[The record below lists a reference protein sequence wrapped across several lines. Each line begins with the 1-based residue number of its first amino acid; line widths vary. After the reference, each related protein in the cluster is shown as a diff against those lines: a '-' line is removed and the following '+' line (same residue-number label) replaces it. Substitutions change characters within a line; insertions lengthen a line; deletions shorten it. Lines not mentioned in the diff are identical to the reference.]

1 MDPLAFLSWQFVMFS
16 LFVATIMYVLRT
28 VLESIFPKLATYQLL
43 NSLFLMVL
51 PVFIGAGLGDA
62 LKMYPYATGFTTTV
76 THVGYGAVAGLL
88 STILFK
94 VIKELLVGK
103 VTAIVGGALTAVGVT
118 TTTTTVAAPQSP
130 GPNDGPPSGF
140 GGMGNT
146 P

>member
-28 VLESIFPKLATYQLL
+28 VFENIFPKLKTYQLW
-43 NSLFLMVL
+43 NSLFLMIM
-51 PVFIGAGLGDA
+51 PIFIGAGLGGA
-62 LKMYPYATGFTTTV
+62 LKMYPYAIGFTTTS

-88 STILFK
+88 STVLFK
-94 VIKELLVGK
+94 VIKELLIGK
-103 VTAIVGGALTAVGVT
+103 AQAVVGGVLTAVGVT
-118 TTTTTVAAPQSP
+118 TTTTTAVGPTPSP
-130 GPNDGPPSGF
+130 GPNDGPPGN